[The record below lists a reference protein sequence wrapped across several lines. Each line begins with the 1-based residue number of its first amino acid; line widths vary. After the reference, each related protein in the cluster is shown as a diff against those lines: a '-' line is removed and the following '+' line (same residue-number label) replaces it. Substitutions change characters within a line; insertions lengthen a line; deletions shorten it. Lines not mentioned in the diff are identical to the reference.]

1 VFFFPKFLLCLA
13 AGKEKKTK
21 GKGKGKGKGNRR
33 NSCVS
38 LYSNG
43 LFGYMFSC
51 PFEHQLLLGKEKK
64 KNLQVFAFII
74 FLFLLKLI
82 LRLNF
87 LGNQTWDLGYYVYLD
102 DYYSG

>member
-1 VFFFPKFLLCLA
+1 MFPCIATAYLVTCLL
-13 AGKEKKTK
+13 
-21 GKGKGKGKGNRR
+21 
-33 NSCVS
+33 
-38 LYSNG
+38 
-43 LFGYMFSC
+43 C
-51 PFEHQLLLGKEKK
+51 PFEHQLLLEKEKKK